1 MIKPVLGV
9 ILAGGQARR
18 LGGGDK
24 AMTELA
30 GKPLLAH
37 AMDRLA
43 PQVAQ
48 IVINANGDPA
58 RFDSFPA
65 PVVADT
71 VEGFA
76 GPLAGVLRGS
86 TGRPNTRPAASGLSP
101 AQRTRRSFRKTSW
114 RGCLTLWRT
123 ALIWPAPKAMAGSTR
138 FSGFGRCAC
147 AAICA
152 RRWSK
157 KIFARSIAG
166 RPGTC

>member
-1 MIKPVLGV
+1 MPEPVLGV

-24 AMTELA
+24 ALRELA

-71 VEGFA
+71 VEGLRDRWPGCWRVLN
-76 GPLAGVLRGS
+76 GP
-86 TGRPNTRPAASGLSP
+86 PNTRRIVNG
-101 AQRTRRSFRKTSW
+101 W
-114 RGCLTLWRT
+114 
-123 ALIWPAPKAMAGSTR
+123 
-138 FSGFGRCAC
+138 
-147 AAICA
+147 
-152 RRWSK
+152 
-157 KIFARSIAG
+157 
-166 RPGTC
+166 